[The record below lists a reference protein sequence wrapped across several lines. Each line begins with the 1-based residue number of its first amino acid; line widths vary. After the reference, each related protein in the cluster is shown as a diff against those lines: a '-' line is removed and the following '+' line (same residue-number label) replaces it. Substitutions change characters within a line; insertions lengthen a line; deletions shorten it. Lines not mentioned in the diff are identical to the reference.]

1 MAPARAGG
9 GTARVAGGGRAR
21 VECAAARRSA
31 SVLQGEKRVS
41 ARWLRFKRADP
52 HEPEPRRGAA
62 LVRSACGARAGFG
75 GLLVVHVLAVSSTR
89 GIPFGVFTPFSSS
102 CRGFARGGRAQVCG
116 ACCRGHGRTPRRHA
130 STTRIEPRGPP
141 LVSAAL
147 QTLPKCGGG
156 ANSRCFS
163 AEFALLRCCVD
174 SARGAVAEAASF
186 YANAPL
192 GVTIR
197 QEAGRSPPRKS
208 AK

>member
-1 MAPARAGG
+1 MAPLQTCRSSRARAKERGGACAVGVRRARAG
-9 GTARVAGGGRAR
+9 
-21 VECAAARRSA
+21 
-31 SVLQGEKRVS
+31 L
-41 ARWLRFKRADP
+41 
-52 HEPEPRRGAA
+52 
-62 LVRSACGARAGFG
+62 G

-102 CRGFARGGRAQVCG
+102 RRGFARGGRAQVCG

-156 ANSRCFS
+156 ASSRCFS
-163 AEFALLRCCVD
+163 AEFALRCCVD

-192 GVTIR
+192 GVTR
-197 QEAGRSPPRKS
+197 QDARACGGRKRRLRTRRRPS
-208 AK
+208 ASVELLRR